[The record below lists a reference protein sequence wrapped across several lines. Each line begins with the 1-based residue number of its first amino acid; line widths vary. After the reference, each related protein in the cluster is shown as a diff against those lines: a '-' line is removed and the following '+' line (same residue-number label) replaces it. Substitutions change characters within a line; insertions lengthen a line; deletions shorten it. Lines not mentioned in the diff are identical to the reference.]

1 MYRKFLL
8 SCGVAG
14 AALWVGSQQAHAGLT
29 EIRSPAAGEPSQE
42 QILERLYNVDL
53 SASGADFVG
62 SGVTVHRVDDSG
74 DHRFSFD
81 SPRRL
86 DLVAAFTG
94 WQWDYSLQ
102 DSSGRRVA
110 SGSQQGS
117 GFNTTGGIDVPA
129 NQSLEM
135 VLNHR
140 SGQVRRSSDALDQ
153 LVSYDVTGAD
163 SATSRVLFWEDWA
176 RSRGSDRDYND
187 LVFRATSAG
196 DLFGGGSAAAGAT
209 PDGPVSV
216 PLPPAVW
223 QGAMGLLGVSM
234 IAVRRYRRR

>member
-14 AALWVGSQQAHAGLT
+14 AALWVGSLSAHAGLT
-29 EIRSPAAGEPSQE
+29 EIRSPAAGEPGQE

-62 SGVTVHRVDDSG
+62 GSVRVHRVDDSADG
-74 DHRFSFD
+74 RFSFD
-81 SPRRL
+81 GPRRL
-86 DLVAAFTG
+86 DLVAAYTG

-110 SGSQQGS
+110 SGSQRGS

-140 SGQVRRSSDALDQ
+140 SGQVRRSSDARDQ
-153 LVSYDVTGAD
+153 LVSYDVTGANGE
-163 SATSRVLFWEDWA
+163 TSRVLFWEDWA

-187 LVFRATSAG
+187 LVFRATSTG
-196 DLFGGGSAAAGAT
+196 DLSGGGSAAAGAA
-209 PDGPVSV
+209 PSGPVSV
-216 PLPPAVW
+216 PLPPSVW
-223 QGAMGLLGVSM
+223 QGAAGLLGVGT

>member
-1 MYRKFLL
+1 MNRTFLL
-8 SCGVAG
+8 SCGVG
-14 AALWVGSQQAHAGLT
+14 AALWVGSQQANAGLT
-29 EIRSPAAGEPSQE
+29 EIRSPAAGEPGQE

-62 SGVTVHRVDDSG
+62 SGLTVRRVDDSADG
-74 DHRFSFD
+74 RFSFD
-81 SPRRL
+81 APRRL
-86 DLVAAFTG
+86 DLVAAYTG

-110 SGSQQGS
+110 AGSQQGS
-117 GFNTTGGIDVPA
+117 GFNTSGGLDVPA

-140 SGQVRRSSDALDQ
+140 SGQVRRSSDTLDQ
-153 LVSYDVTGAD
+153 LVTYDVTGAD
-163 SATSRVLFWEDWA
+163 GATSRVFFWEDWA

-187 LVFRATSAG
+187 LVFRASPLANLAG
-196 DLFGGGSAAAGAT
+196 AGAAAAT
-209 PDGPVSV
+209 PNGPVSV

-223 QGAMGLLGVSM
+223 QGAAGLLGVST

>member
-1 MYRKFLL
+1 MYRRFLL

-14 AALWVGSQQAHAGLT
+14 AALWVGSQQANAGLT
-29 EIRSPAAGEPSQE
+29 EIRSPAAGEPGQE

-62 SGVTVHRVDDSG
+62 SGITVHRVDDAADG
-74 DHRFSFD
+74 RFSFD
-81 SPRRL
+81 APRRL

-94 WQWDYSLQ
+94 WQWDYALQ

-110 SGSQQGS
+110 SRTQQGS
-117 GFNTTGGIDVPA
+117 GFNTNGGVDVPV

-140 SGQVRRSSDALDQ
+140 SGQVRRSSDVLDQ

-163 SATSRVLFWEDWA
+163 GATSRVFFWEDWA

-187 LVFRATSAG
+187 LVFRATALG
-196 DLFGGGSAAAGAT
+196 DLSGGGSATAGAT

>member
-1 MYRKFLL
+1 MYRKLL
-8 SCGVAG
+8 GCGVAG
-14 AALWVGSQQAHAGLT
+14 VALWLGSQRADAGLT
-29 EIRSPAAGEPSQE
+29 EVRSPAAGEPGQE

-53 SASGADFVG
+53 TASGADFVG
-62 SGVTVHRVDDSG
+62 GGVTVHRVDDG
-74 DHRFSFD
+74 ADARFSFD
-81 SPRRL
+81 APRRL

-102 DSSGRRVA
+102 ESSGRRVA
-110 SGSQQGS
+110 AGMQRGS
-117 GFNTTGGIDVPA
+117 GFNTSGGIDVPA

-135 VLNHR
+135 VLTHR
-140 SGQVRRSSDALDQ
+140 SGQVRRSSDVLDQ

-163 SATSRVLFWEDWA
+163 GATSRVLFWEDWA

-196 DLFGGGSAAAGAT
+196 DLFGGGSAAAT